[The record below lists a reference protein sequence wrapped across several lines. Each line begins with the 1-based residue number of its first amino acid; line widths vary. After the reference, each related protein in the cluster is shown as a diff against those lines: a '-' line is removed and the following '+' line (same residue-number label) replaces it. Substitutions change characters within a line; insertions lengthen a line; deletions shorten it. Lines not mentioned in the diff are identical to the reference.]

1 MILDAEFL
9 TRSEAIDYLNLERNQ
24 IREARGGSFLVEP
37 DIYNGTF
44 QVFFFPG

>member
-1 MILDAEFL
+1 MQLDAEFL

-24 IREARGGSFLVEP
+24 IREARGGSFLVERELFS
-37 DIYNGTF
+37 GMF